1 MFFQDPIHPAA
12 NLTATLAARGG
23 GGKAALAELRADH
36 ARWWSDFWA
45 TTAHIEIPESPAA
58 EKMWCETRSCFFS
71 LPAATKHAISCQDRL
86 GTTMRKIGA
95 EKKESVFLLRYGS
108 LYILASGNRERPTR
122 LAAGRYGGDGRLPP
136 PMGLVWPKTSDNP
149 AFSGSYTMNYVRVC
163 LHTAYYVYVCGCVCA
178 YCCSRSCF
186 WCAARTD
193 VLVCTMCNLH
203 VYT

>member
-1 MFFQDPIHPAA
+1 MVRNTF
-12 NLTATLAARGG
+12 L
-23 GGKAALAELRADH
+23 
-36 ARWWSDFWA
+36 
-45 TTAHIEIPESPAA
+45 
-58 EKMWCETRSCFFS
+58 
-71 LPAATKHAISCQDRL
+71 
-86 GTTMRKIGA
+86 
-95 EKKESVFLLRYGS
+95 FLLTFRSYETHHHLPRQARDNYEEIRRRDKGECFLRRYGS

-178 YCCSRSCF
+178 YSCSRSCF